1 MKKMF
6 DLQIYR
12 KEKEAIANDKRYSD
26 LGKKDALST
35 FERRHKDNARKA
47 VQSLRKEAVVNALK
61 LRDAQAIRFEEF
73 NNAMDNVD
81 YGRLNYETQ
90 AIQSKIKAAK
100 SITDVMD
107 VWENAKRSN
116 DAYALKAW
124 KETSQ
129 GFVEEKFGD
138 DYADLKGQLFD
149 DIQQAKV
156 EIAKVEIS
164 EDELKAREA
173 LKKIEAESNEI
184 NEVYGSGRSV
194 INRVFDGIGF
204 EDGKIKLN
212 FDYEIHLL
220 TEKPETPAEVAWRL
234 ARKREKDI
242 EEYKKIM
249 GSMADGLDYDFD
261 DLSGVF
267 GD

>member
-1 MKKMF
+1 MF

-47 VQSLRKEAVVNALK
+47 VQSLWKDAVVNALK
-61 LRDAQAIRFEEF
+61 LRDAQAKRIEEF
-73 NNAMDNVD
+73 NNAMNNVD

-100 SITDVMD
+100 TITDVMD
-107 VWENAKRSN
+107 VWENAKNSN

-129 GFVEEKFGD
+129 GFIEEKFGD
-138 DYADLKGQLFD
+138 DYADLKGNLFN

-173 LKKIEAESNEI
+173 LKNIEAEAKEI
-184 NEVYGSGRSV
+184 NEVFGTGHSV

-204 EDGKIKLN
+204 EDGNIQLN
-212 FDYEIHLL
+212 FDYEIHAL
-220 TEKPETPAEVAWRL
+220 TDKKETPSEVAYRL
-234 ARKREKDI
+234 KREREKAI
-242 EEYKKIM
+242 EEYKKVM

-267 GD
+267 GE